1 MHLSASEFSIVL
13 KQNFS
18 ETVKMNVVKAVA
30 FLLTLMLTFLSI
42 DGRDLE
48 IGVPLGELNFYFEE
62 KKVQI

>member
-42 DGRDLE
+42 DSLPQRE
-48 IGVPLGELNFYFEE
+48 IGVPYSELNFFFE
-62 KKVQI
+62 KVQI